1 MFIILQNLKGGL
13 LKMPANTFISVA
25 HATKNRFALLK
36 EEYVESQ
43 GKKDNDF
50 LNLLMDWCEDD
61 EDDTDNPA
69 QGD

>member
-1 MFIILQNLKGGL
+1 
-13 LKMPANTFISVA
+13 MPANTFISVA